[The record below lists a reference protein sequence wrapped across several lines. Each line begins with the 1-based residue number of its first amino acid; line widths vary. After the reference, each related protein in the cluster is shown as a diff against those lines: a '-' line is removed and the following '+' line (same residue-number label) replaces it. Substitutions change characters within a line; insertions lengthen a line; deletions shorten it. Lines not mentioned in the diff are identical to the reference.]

1 MEKVFEIIALIG
13 SFFVVAFGLFCLS
26 ALFLV
31 DGLTTTQIA
40 GTVFIG
46 GFFVVVGT
54 GGMWASIS
62 YMRS

>member
-13 SFFVVAFGLFCLS
+13 SFFIVAFGLFCLS

-46 GFFVVVGT
+46 GFFIFVGI
-54 GGMWASIS
+54 GGVSASL
-62 YMRS
+62 YFLKL